1 MLKFKF
7 LNVFTDDLI
16 MIDLS
21 SKHKVDLH
29 LTDNLESHPQ
39 CVHGPTLLFSRY
51 CKIQLFLNT

>member
-1 MLKFKF
+1 MY
-7 LNVFTDDLI
+7 VFTDDLI

-21 SKHKVDLH
+21 SKQKVDLH